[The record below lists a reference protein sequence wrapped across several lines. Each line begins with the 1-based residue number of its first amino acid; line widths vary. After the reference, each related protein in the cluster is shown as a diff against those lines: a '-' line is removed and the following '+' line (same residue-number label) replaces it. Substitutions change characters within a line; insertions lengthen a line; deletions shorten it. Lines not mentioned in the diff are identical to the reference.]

1 MIEVLVTLPALN
13 HFGMEVID
21 SMVVSKARTQKSIL
35 AVVGS
40 SSPLH
45 DFSIRPVCL
54 HRVKSEAIDERDT
67 INRFLYKVIDE
78 HGVDTKAGKD
88 IISKM

>member
-21 SMVVSKARTQKSIL
+21 SMVVGKARTQKTIL

-45 DFSIRPVCL
+45 DFTIRPVCL
-54 HRVKSEAIDERDT
+54 HRIKSEAIDKRDT
-67 INRFLYKVIDE
+67 INGFLYKVIDE

-88 IISKM
+88 NISKM